1 MAEQVLELHNISKT
15 YGAKVVLD
23 QVSLVI
29 NRKDRIGLVGEN
41 GTGKTTFASI
51 IMGTLAP
58 DEGRVMPVP
67 GLEIGYLP
75 QEASF
80 DDDLTVQQFFERA
93 MGALDRL
100 RAEMET
106 LEHQMSAETAPDA
119 LNRLVE
125 RYGTLQEE
133 FTRRGGYEADFRME
147 QVLAGLELSHV
158 DRSRTARTLS
168 GGEKTRMVLAS
179 LLLLS
184 PLLLI
189 LDEPTNHLDITALE
203 WLEQYLTEYAGAVL
217 VISHDRRFLNRV
229 VTQIVELSPA
239 DHKFTV
245 FYGNY
250 DAYAQERER
259 LREQQMEAFEAQQTE
274 IKELQRKIK
283 QIHHNSG
290 KGRPMPDNDKFAK
303 GFFGGRAEVQKGA
316 DIKNA
321 KKRLEKLLDNKL
333 ERPMAGWAINPDFR
347 PDELISRDVIRLH
360 EIGKQYD
367 GRILFADVTATITAG
382 ERIVLQG
389 PNGVGK
395 TTLLKIILG
404 LEQPD
409 SGFVRLAN
417 GARIGYL
424 DQEQESLDPNETVLE
439 AYSHDLP
446 GVEGEHRANLHK
458 YGLFREDEVLQRI
471 GNLSVGQRRKL
482 QIARMIGTRA
492 NVLVLDEPTNHL
504 DLASVESFEQAL
516 REFPGTV
523 FAISHDRT
531 FAEHVATSIWTIRE
545 GALAVTERVPIS

>member
-1 MAEQVLELHNISKT
+1 MAEQVLELHNITKT

-51 IMGTLAP
+51 IMGMLAP

-80 DDDLTVQQFFERA
+80 DDELTVQQFFERA
-93 MGALDRL
+93 MGELDRL
-100 RAEMET
+100 REQMEA
-106 LEHQMSAETAPDA
+106 LETRMSADIPPDKLA
-119 LNRLVE
+119 DVVE
-125 RYGTLQEE
+125 EYGVIQEE
-133 FTRRGGYEADFRME
+133 FTRRGGYEADFLME
-147 QVLAGLELSHV
+147 QVLAGLELTHV

-179 LLLLS
+179 LLLRS

-189 LDEPTNHLDITALE
+189 LDEPTNHLDVSALE
-203 WLEQYLTEYAGAVL
+203 WLEQYLTNYAGAVM

-229 VTQIVELSPA
+229 VTQIVELSA
-239 DHKFTV
+239 AEHKFTV
-245 FYGNY
+245 FHGNY
-250 DAYAQERER
+250 DAYAAERER
-259 LREQQMEAFEAQQTE
+259 LYAQQAEAYEAQQTE
-274 IKELQRKIK
+274 IKDLQRQIK
-283 QIHHNSG
+283 TIHHNSG

-333 ERPMAGWAINPDFR
+333 ERPTKGWSINPDFR
-347 PDELISRDVIRLH
+347 PNELISRDVIRLH
-360 EIGKQYD
+360 EVSKAYD
-367 GRILFADVTATITAG
+367 GRTLFAGVTATITAG

-409 SGFVRLAN
+409 SGYVRLAA

-424 DQEQESLDPNETVLE
+424 DQEQESLDPNQTVLE
-439 AYSHDLP
+439 AYSRDLP
-446 GVEGEHRANLHK
+446 GAEGEHRANLHK
-458 YGLFREDEVLQRI
+458 YGLFREDQVLQKI

-516 REFPGTV
+516 VEFPGTV

-531 FAEHVATSIWTIRE
+531 FAEHVATSLWTISE
-545 GALAVTERVPIS
+545 GMLEVTEQTPTT